1 MLATAVS
8 TLPTGSGWAYEFKW
22 DGVRTLL
29 DVGERSI
36 RLISRLGNDVSGGY
50 PEVVA
55 QAAGVGDALLDGEIV
70 AFVDGRPSFERLQT
84 RMHLRGK
91 AEVARAARDCP
102 VTYVVFDV
110 LRRYG
115 VELTARPYTERRA
128 TLERFAAEHDGWTIS
143 PSFDDGP
150 ATLAVAR
157 EHSLEGVVA
166 KRVHSVYRPGVRS
179 DDWRKLRFTR
189 SGEFAVI
196 GWEAAPEH
204 PQSLSSLVLAVHDGS
219 RLTYAGRVG
228 SGLAGREAT
237 RLKGLL
243 SPRADPPVPDVPA
256 PIRGRRLH
264 WVQPEVVV
272 DVQFTAWTDDR
283 RLRNPVYRGV
293 RTDKTVEEARGDG

>member
-1 MLATAVS
+1 
-8 TLPTGSGWAYEFKW
+8 
-22 DGVRTLL
+22 
-29 DVGERSI
+29 
-36 RLISRLGNDVSGGY
+36 
-50 PEVVA
+50 
-55 QAAGVGDALLDGEIV
+55 
-70 AFVDGRPSFERLQT
+70 
-84 RMHLRGK
+84 
-91 AEVARAARDCP
+91 
-102 VTYVVFDV
+102 
-110 LRRYG
+110 
-115 VELTARPYTERRA
+115 
-128 TLERFAAEHDGWTIS
+128 
-143 PSFDDGP
+143 
-150 ATLAVAR
+150 
-157 EHSLEGVVA
+157 
-166 KRVHSVYRPGVRS
+166 
-179 DDWRKLRFTR
+179 
-189 SGEFAVI
+189 VI

-256 PIRGRRLH
+256 PIRGRRLN